1 MHHPDV
7 LDEVGLLVEAVFAVV
22 ADERTLIQMNRA
34 QVALQVALRFVLKQN
49 GDNIVGR
56 WGHRSR
62 EV

>member
-22 ADERTLIQMNRA
+22 ADEWTLIQMNRA
-34 QVALQVALRFVLKQN
+34 QVAIQVALRFVLKRN